1 MNGKINIAA
10 GLWFLAGF
18 MVYGFVLIYLRDFAP
33 GKAQWIADYAV
44 GKHFESRLAHVHGNL
59 FALLNVLVGYLLLRL
74 PVQNASGRWISAL
87 ALAGMLMP
95 LGILTEVLFGLPPLL
110 VIVGGVSMV
119 VAVAWLGLAA
129 WRLNTKPIKASSEA

>member
-1 MNGKINIAA
+1 MNGKVNIAA

-33 GKAQWIADYAV
+33 GKDQWVADYAV

-74 PVQNASGRWISAL
+74 PVGGASGRWISAL

-95 LGILTEVLFGLPPLL
+95 LGILSEVLFGLPPLL

-119 VAVAWLGLAA
+119 VSMAWLGFAV
-129 WRLNTKPIKASSEA
+129 WRLRLSEAK

>member
-1 MNGKINIAA
+1 MSGKFNIAA

-33 GKAQWIADYAV
+33 GREQWVADYAI

-59 FALLNVLVGYLLLRL
+59 FALLNVVVGYLLLRL
-74 PVQNASGRWISAL
+74 PIAGAQGRWISGL

-95 LGILTEVLFGLPPLL
+95 LGILSEVWFGVPPVL
-110 VIVGGVSMV
+110 VIVGGVSMIV
-119 VAVAWLGLAA
+119 SMAWLGLAV
-129 WRLNTKPIKASSEA
+129 WNLKSSEQPS

>member
-1 MNGKINIAA
+1 VNGKINIAA

-18 MVYGFVLIYLRDFAP
+18 MIYGFVLIYLRDFAP
-33 GKAQWIADYAV
+33 GKEQWIADYAV

-59 FALLNVLVGYLLLRL
+59 FALLNVLIGYLLLRL
-74 PVQNASGRWISAL
+74 PVQGVSGRWISTL

-95 LGILTEVLFGLPPLL
+95 LGILSEVLFGLPPLL

-119 VAVAWLGLAA
+119 VAVAWLGFVVWGLK
-129 WRLNTKPIKASSEA
+129 TGASTP

>member
-33 GKAQWIADYAV
+33 GKEQWIADYAV

-74 PVQNASGRWISAL
+74 PIEGASGRWISAL
-87 ALAGMLMP
+87 ALVGMAMP
-95 LGILTEVLFGLPPLL
+95 IGILSEVLFGLPPLL

-119 VAVAWLGLAA
+119 VSTAWLGLAV
-129 WRLNTKPIKASSEA
+129 WRVKAVTQE